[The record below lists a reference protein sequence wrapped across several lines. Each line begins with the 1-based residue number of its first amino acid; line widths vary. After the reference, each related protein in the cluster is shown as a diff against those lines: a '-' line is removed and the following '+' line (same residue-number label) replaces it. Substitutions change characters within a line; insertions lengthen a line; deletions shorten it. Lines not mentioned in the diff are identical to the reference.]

1 MPKQRYTS
9 FAWTVL
15 GINLLVILWGAFVRA
30 TGSGAGCGSHWPL
43 CNGEVV
49 PNSPSFETFVE
60 LTHRVTSGIAFLLVA
75 VLLVWGCRLYPKGH
89 RVRGAAWWSMI
100 FMVGEAAVGA
110 ALVLLELVG
119 QNDSITRAWVMAL
132 HLVNTFLL
140 VGALTLLAWF
150 AGGGSRLVPKTRPK
164 TYRLAMILVVASL
177 ILGASGAV
185 AALGDTLYTPT
196 DLGTELREEF
206 SGSAPLL
213 KQLRILH
220 PLIAV
225 LTSLGIFH
233 FVGRIRSTRGIPAEA
248 RRWAGYLNL
257 SVVTQLGLGTLNIL
271 LLAPVWLQLVHLLLA
286 DVVWILLVLTAASA
300 LADDSEPAA
309 SAA

>member
-1 MPKQRYTS
+1 MSKQRYTS

-75 VLLVWGCRLYPKGH
+75 ALLVWACRLYPKGH

-100 FMVGEAAVGA
+100 FMIGEAAVGA

-150 AGGGSRLVPKTRPK
+150 AGGGPKLVWRERPK
-164 TYRLAMILVVASL
+164 TARLAMLMLVASM

-185 AALGDTLYTPT
+185 AALGDTLYAPT
-196 DLGTELREEF
+196 DLASELREEF

-233 FVGRIRSTRGIPAEA
+233 FVSRVRGTRGIPREA

-257 SVVTQLGLGTLNIL
+257 SVVSQLALGTLNIL
-271 LLAPVWLQLVHLLLA
+271 LLAPIWMQLVHLLVA
-286 DVVWILLVLTAASA
+286 DVVWILLVLTAAAA
-300 LADDSEPAA
+300 LAESPEAA
-309 SAA
+309 